1 MLFFIICFAIIII
14 AMALLLLLCKRALS
28 ATILF
33 KFAFVLIN
41 LVWVFLAFFFYLGSR
56 ETWDKLDTWA
66 YWEGR
71 AAFATVGSILLYLF
85 AQSIFLATRKALGK
99 KLRNGI
105 MITEAIIYVI
115 VLLCFIGFVAINI

>member
-14 AMALLLLLCKRALS
+14 AIALLLCKRALS

-33 KFAFVLIN
+33 KFAFMLIN

-56 ETWDKLDTWA
+56 ETWDKLDTWS
-66 YWEGR
+66 YCCER

-85 AQSIFLATRKALGK
+85 SQSIFLATCKAIGK